1 MFHHDPSHEPERL
14 KPRPFFVFFFFG
26 IPMKNLIIASLIG
39 LSATAWAQSTTV
51 KVEDAWVR
59 GTVAS
64 QKATGAFM
72 RITSSANARLVSVS
86 SPAAGVVEI
95 HEMAMEND
103 VMKMR
108 QVQGVDLIAGK
119 ATELK
124 PGGFHVMLMGLKVPV
139 AGGDTVPLTLTFEDA
154 AKQRFMQEVQAP
166 VRALG
171 ASAAMKHDMKP
182 GMDHKH

>member
-1 MFHHDPSHEPERL
+1 
-14 KPRPFFVFFFFG
+14 
-26 IPMKNLIIASLIG
+26 MKTWLVASLLG
-39 LSATAWAQSTTV
+39 WSAVAGAQSTTV

-59 GTVAS
+59 GTVAT

-72 RITSSANARLVSVS
+72 RLTSSANARLVSIS

-108 QVQGVDLIAGK
+108 QVPGLDLSAGK
-119 ATELK
+119 TTELK
-124 PGGFHVMLMGLKVPV
+124 PGGHHVMLMDLKAPV
-139 AGGDTVPLTLTFEDA
+139 AGGDTVRLTLTFEDA
-154 AKQRFMQEVQAP
+154 ARKRFTQEVQAP

-171 ASAAMKHDMKP
+171 AGAAMKHDMKP